1 MSNIDQLAE
10 QHIKQYE
17 SQLKHIDEIMARANK
32 EVKEDID
39 ITAELKELAEHRGEL
54 ADYIEELKDKA
65 PFEWMEEGGPMVL
78 WDIVAERIEQLVERI
93 EH

>member
-10 QHIKQYE
+10 QQIKQYE
-17 SQLKHIDEIMARANK
+17 SQLKHIDEVMARAHK
-32 EVKEDID
+32 DD
-39 ITAELKELAEHRGEL
+39 ADFSAELKELAEHRGEL

-65 PFEWMEEGGPMVL
+65 PLQWMEEGGPMVL
-78 WDIVAERIEQLVERI
+78 WDVVAERIEALVERI

>member
-1 MSNIDQLAE
+1 MANIDQLAE

-17 SQLKHIDEIMARANK
+17 SQLKHIDEVMERAHQAGT
-32 EVKEDID
+32 DS
-39 ITAELKELAEHRGEL
+39 AELKELAEHRVEL
-54 ADYIEELKDKA
+54 ADYIEQLKDRA

-78 WDIVAERIEQLVERI
+78 WDVVAERIEQLVEHI

>member
-17 SQLKHIDEIMARANK
+17 SQLKHIDEIMARAHN
-32 EVKEDID
+32 EVKEDTD

-78 WDIVAERIEQLVERI
+78 WDVVAERIEQLVERI

>member
-17 SQLKHIDEIMARANK
+17 SQLKHIDEIMARAHN
-32 EVKEDID
+32 EVKEDAD

-78 WDIVAERIEQLVERI
+78 WDVVAERIDELVERI

>member
-17 SQLKHIDEIMARANK
+17 SQLKHIDEVIARAHK
-32 EVKEDID
+32 EEDAD
-39 ITAELKELAEHRGEL
+39 IKAELKELAEHRGEL

-78 WDIVAERIEQLVERI
+78 WDVVAERIEALVERI

>member
-78 WDIVAERIEQLVERI
+78 WDVVADRIEQLVERI

>member
-1 MSNIDQLAE
+1 MANIEQLAE

-17 SQLKHIDEIMARANK
+17 SQLKHIDEVMARAHK
-32 EVKEDID
+32 AGPEAGDLS
-39 ITAELKELAEHRGEL
+39 AELKELADHRVEL
-54 ADYIEELKDKA
+54 ADYIEELRDKA

-78 WDIVAERIEQLVERI
+78 WDVVAERIEQLVERI

>member
-1 MSNIDQLAE
+1 MTNIDLMAE

-17 SQLKHIDEIMARANK
+17 SQLKHIDEVMEKANK
-32 EVKEDID
+32 DINPD
-39 ITAELKELAEHRGEL
+39 SDFSEELKELARHRIEL

-78 WDIVAERIEQLVERI
+78 WDIVAQRIEELVERI